1 MPSEPETGSLEGMTF
16 HSTSTYTLVEELG
29 RGGMGIVFLAEK
41 HAEGVTDEVVL
52 KTIKTVDARHEEQLR
67 NEANIATRLRHENI
81 VKSYG
86 LESIPLQLLPAEFL
100 REIDALSYAGSAA
113 RAVARAPRRIS
124 VARRGS
130 ARLSAARRFLH
141 DRAGASAR
149 KPDDRKLLLL
159 VQDYVEGTD
168 MGDLVRD
175 HLRKK
180 LLLPVPLAAFVIS
193 RVCRALD
200 YAHQWIIHRD
210 ISPENV
216 LLNTQGVCKLSD
228 FGIAV
233 GTHEAIR
240 VFAGKLNYM
249 SPEQMDSRP
258 LDPRSDIY
266 SLGIFAYQIL
276 SGILPLHASPGL
288 PPQEQA
294 RLIREQRAAG
304 FPPLAA
310 VRPDISET
318 LSRIVER
325 MTDPDID
332 RRYPRIGDA
341 GNDLEQKVLYAEG
354 FGPTN
359 NSLQSYLQIYES
371 DFRQANQD
379 QLRQLRFLE
388 ADRGKIRLQRPAR
401 SSAYTAAGRRL
412 IDARKGTLIHAAVT
426 RQSAPTADET
436 RRTRTVF
443 RIK

>member
-1 MPSEPETGSLEGMTF
+1 MASEPETESLEGLAF

-52 KTIKTVDARHEEQLR
+52 KTIKTVDTRHEEQLR

-86 LESIPLQLLPAEFL
+86 LESIPLRLLPSSFL

-113 RAVARAPRRIS
+113 RAGVRAPRRIS
-124 VARRGS
+124 VVRRGS
-130 ARLSAARRFLH
+130 ARLRAARRLLH
-141 DRAGASAR
+141 DRSESASS
-149 KPDDRKLLLL
+149 KDERKLLLL

-193 RVCRALD
+193 RICRALD

-240 VFAGKLNYM
+240 IFAGKLNYM
-249 SPEQMDSRP
+249 SPEQMDNRP
-258 LDPRSDIY
+258 LDSRSDIY

-276 SGILPLHASPGL
+276 TGILPLHAASGL
-288 PPQEQA
+288 PAQEQA
-294 RLIREQRAAG
+294 RQIREQRSAG
-304 FPPLAA
+304 FPSLAA
-310 VRPDISET
+310 VRPDIPET
-318 LSRIVER
+318 LSKIVER
-325 MTDPDID
+325 MTDPDIA
-332 RRYPRIGDA
+332 RRYPRVADA

-371 DFRQANQD
+371 DFRQASQD

-401 SSAYTAAGRRL
+401 SSAYTAIGRRL
-412 IDARKGTLIHAAVT
+412 IDERKGTLIHAAVT
-426 RQSAPTADET
+426 RQSVPTAEES